1 MCTCCEGLGKHKCSW
16 RRSSSHCLW
25 DGLMFKSYQLIFP
38 CVHSS
43 VTLFQQP
50 VVRQWSLL
58 SFENSST
65 TRLDSCSMRCIS
77 RTSKAFFLA
86 QSTWLFSTTL
96 QTSKFRRSSHIFLMF
111 FGQVEGVY
119 TQTDSSACILEKAQA
134 KFTASFPVICLARSS
149 ASRTIHLMASSQG
162 SWQHKRSI
170 LCNFWSENDHL
181 LFSWE
186 INIFRLTLKISY
198 SHVDPH
204 LGNLGQGPG
213 NNRKLRG
220 RQCGTRLRL
229 SHRHIQRC
237 HGRNARVLPTAVPQ
251 IMLKL
256 PKLTLAA
263 SGAVSSFARDQAR
276 AARSLPI
283 NSGTRTDT
291 LAGNPI
297 VSSSFAC
304 PRNSHDTRWSKGPK
318 GQVIG
323 GDNLSWSFLS
333 NLSQSPSLQVR
344 GFSKNNTILTLLV
357 PTPNISCNLPND
369 HILTY
374 IFCI

>member
-1 MCTCCEGLGKHKCSW
+1 
-16 RRSSSHCLW
+16 
-25 DGLMFKSYQLIFP
+25 
-38 CVHSS
+38 
-43 VTLFQQP
+43 
-50 VVRQWSLL
+50 
-58 SFENSST
+58 
-65 TRLDSCSMRCIS
+65 
-77 RTSKAFFLA
+77 
-86 QSTWLFSTTL
+86 
-96 QTSKFRRSSHIFLMF
+96 MF

-149 ASRTIHLMASSQG
+149 VSRTIHLMASSQG

-170 LCNFWSENDHL
+170 LCNFWSRNVALLENDHL
-181 LFSWE
+181 LSWRFLQQKLFSWQ

-198 SHVDPH
+198 SPFFSCWLLFSHVDPH
-204 LGNLGQGPG
+204 LGKLGQGPG

-229 SHRHIQRC
+229 SHSHIQRC
-237 HGRNARVLPTAVPQ
+237 HGRNARVLPTAVQQ

-333 NLSQSPSLQVR
+333 NLSQRPSLQVR